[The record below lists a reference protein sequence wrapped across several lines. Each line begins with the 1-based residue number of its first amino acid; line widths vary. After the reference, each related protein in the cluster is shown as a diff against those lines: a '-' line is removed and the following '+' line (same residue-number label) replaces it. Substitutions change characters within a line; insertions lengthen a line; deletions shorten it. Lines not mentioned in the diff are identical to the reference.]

1 MWLTLGVAGLVIIF
15 GLYRILMVFRSSD
28 EEARARERKGMF
40 GLAGRT
46 HFLIGVIYLLL
57 GGALVATTFG
67 WNPLAGTFVTKPESD
82 APAKSG
88 KSIPVA
94 PPSAPAPSGAGGA
107 ATPAPAAA
115 PDPAATPDPAA
126 PAGAAPGG
134 AAPGAAAP
142 AK

>member
-82 APAKSG
+82 TPAKSG

-94 PPSAPAPSGAGGA
+94 PPSTPAPSSAPGA
-107 ATPAPAAA
+107 ATPA
-115 PDPAATPDPAA
+115 PAATPDPAA
-126 PAGAAPGG
+126 PSAAASGG